1 MTAGRRRRID
11 QIPEKR
17 AAIVG
22 VNIRTLRQRNG
33 WTQAE
38 LGELM
43 GWPNASTVCAAEG
56 HRNGRQRGFTTGEVR
71 QLAAI
76 FGITPWQLIARC
88 ENCNGRPPDGFSCL
102 ACGTMPTISAHRDR
116 DCGQGHET
124 LPNLAIPRIKPGV
137 CADARAMR
145 RHGGNRSNCT
155 RGRPHLGR

>member
-11 QIPEKR
+11 QIPEKETV
-17 AAIVG
+17 IVG
-22 VNIRTLRQRNG
+22 VNIRTLRQRKG

-76 FGITPWQLIARC
+76 FGVTPWQLTTRC
-88 ENCNGRPPDGFSCL
+88 ANCTSQPPAGFACL
-102 ACGTMPTISAHRDR
+102 ACGAASG
-116 DCGQGHET
+116 GQHSS
-124 LPNLAIPRIKPGV
+124 
-137 CADARAMR
+137 
-145 RHGGNRSNCT
+145 RS
-155 RGRPHLGR
+155 